1 MGISPQK
8 NSASPAAKADAGL
21 SFPCRLKIDL
31 VAPGSKLIAIDANTR
46 QKMGQM
52 LSSSSHCTGSGSAKA
67 STTEVPAVGTGFS
80 PDSSERFL
88 LLIKEVLGA
97 MVGSPGAVS
106 GGCRFGCCFDC
117 CKGGVLCATLGV
129 LLGWVLF
136 DSSFKNT
143 VDNKKE
149 RTNYKLNLVAANLGR
164 KEKPLLIW

>member
-1 MGISPQK
+1 M
-8 NSASPAAKADAGL
+8 

-117 CKGGVLCATLGV
+117 CKGGCFV
-129 LLGWVLF
+129 
-136 DSSFKNT
+136 
-143 VDNKKE
+143 
-149 RTNYKLNLVAANLGR
+149 
-164 KEKPLLIW
+164 PLLECCWGGCSSTAVSKTQLTTQKNEQL